1 MCRSWGLLT
10 DHVVLTVTK
19 YWLRVQ
25 LLTVKL
31 VNSDLLITSVMGLP
45 VFGVDLY
52 YLRFTPP
59 SWAVYQLYTSSWYSP
74 LY

>member
-52 YLRFTPP
+52 YKVHSTIMGGLPI
-59 SWAVYQLYTSSWYSP
+59 VYKQLV
-74 LY
+74 